1 MGKRVYKKCISIFLV
16 VCMLVSITPAS
27 TCQVKAAGS
36 INIMDITEKAGVFV
50 RGGMNA
56 YEQAKAEGWNCG
68 QAMLGTLKCIGKE
81 MLGLNE
87 NSSPGSTVIVNEVDL
102 SQVESELSEIQTQL
116 NKQNITIINLQQ
128 QMKDSTDALSKQ
140 IADLSSQ
147 IAQADKRKS
156 YESYLNDYFK
166 FYNEFCVAIGSS
178 EKILNGMYDGNP
190 TEDAVK
196 NAYDRVYE
204 LKGTASVNY
213 RTEVENLGKYICG
226 KYQSTNPGSLIDILC
241 EYYKLAGYNETQ
253 ISEAIQQFVAQ
264 TYYAYCLAN
273 YYYMA
278 VTLYQSTYV
287 EENNLQNYK
296 TDYNDVLTKAEIK
309 SNAKEMLENSMETTA
324 QIFYDLNKHF
334 CSVENQEVLYEG
346 AGGTTNRTMNGSQM
360 DVEPGSSVSLP
371 DSTQILD
378 SYFGSDYSKMFGNI
392 CTYSYEVSD
401 SGVQIEG
408 NKLSFDDSITEGKEI
423 TVNMYCTVSDQKIK
437 LHTYTFTCKSGKL
450 SGGYGTVEY
459 PYVIRTVE
467 DYDNF
472 RKSADFS
479 NAVISL
485 EADLDFSTTLFLPV
499 SNEFKGQFFGNGHKI
514 SNIAI
519 PNISYSSGMFASL
532 SGVVVD
538 LVIEDAQI
546 NPNLAKNNM
555 GIIADTVNQKGRIE
569 RCEVIDS
576 QLIYG
581 GDSVLYIGGI
591 AGCVDNSGSI
601 EYCGREEGCL
611 TSWYQGTESS
621 GSYLGGI
628 VGVIYRSTM
637 NNCWSF
643 KTGGT
648 STDNADFAKNQKI
661 GSFVGLCSNLK
672 SKNNI
677 IYSGTDAETSSVNR
691 VTFSNKQQG
700 DGPQVLQKE
709 DFNCSKVGFE
719 GAGYLTNA
727 DSTGNPLRLHP
738 IEMKLYTDTV
748 KKAYYYGENLELNG
762 LRIQLRRGNV
772 GMLGVKLYNVDTDYN
787 AKKAGNYQV
796 KISVGNLNSN
806 FEVTVANKPHTYEQQ
821 SITPATCTTEGSV
834 SYKCKDAGCNEVLSS
849 VLSALGH
856 KMEHH
861 KGKQAT
867 CKEDGE
873 KEYWY
878 CTRCKKYFLDE
889 KGTKE
894 TTKAG
899 LVISAT
905 GHKMEHHDRKE
916 ATNEQAGN
924 IEYWYC
930 TLCNNYFL
938 DEKGKQQ
945 VEKDKVVISV
955 LPVIPD
961 SGKDSDKNNS
971 STNTTQKK
979 ILTKGTSLSDQ
990 KTGAV
995 YEITMEGKEVSYKKQ
1010 STKKKKIVIPDQV
1023 TINGYTYKVTSIADN
1038 AFKNNKNITTVIIG
1052 KNIKRIGKKAFYGC
1066 KSLRNITIKTKLLKK
1081 NTVGSKAF
1089 TKAGSKN
1096 YKKLKVKVP
1105 KKKLKL
1111 YKKILR
1117 KKGLSKKAKMR

>member
-309 SNAKEMLENSMETTA
+309 SNAKEMLKNSMATTA

-334 CSVENQEVLYEG
+334 CSVEDQEVLYEG

-459 PYVIRTVE
+459 PYVIRTVD

-485 EADLDFSTTLFLPV
+485 EADLDFLTTLFHPV

-514 SNIAI
+514 SNIDI
-519 PNISYSSGMFASL
+519 TNISNSSGMFASL

-538 LVIEDAQI
+538 LVIEKAQI
-546 NPNLAKNNM
+546 NPTKLAKNSM
-555 GIIADTVNQKGRIE
+555 GIIADTVNKKGRIE
-569 RCEVIDS
+569 RCEVIGS

-581 GDSVLYIGGI
+581 GDNVLYIGGIAGKVNGGSLKGCLTRNVQIVAGNYQDTNQSGFVGGI

-601 EYCGREEGCL
+601 EYCGREEGSL

-648 STDNADFAKNQKI
+648 STDNADYAKNQKI

-677 IYSGTDAETSSVNR
+677 IYSGTDAETSSVSR
-691 VTFSNKQQG
+691 GTFSNKQQG
-700 DGPQVLQKE
+700 DDPQVLQKE
-709 DFNCSKVGFE
+709 DFNCSQVGFE

-772 GMLGVKLYNVDTDYN
+772 GMLGVKLYNVNTGYN

-796 KISVGNLNSN
+796 KISVGNLNSK

-849 VLSALGH
+849 VLSAL
-856 KMEHH
+856 
-861 KGKQAT
+861 
-867 CKEDGE
+867 
-873 KEYWY
+873 
-878 CTRCKKYFLDE
+878 
-889 KGTKE
+889 
-894 TTKAG
+894 
-899 LVISAT
+899 

-995 YEITMEGKEVSYKKQ
+995 YVITMEGKEVSYKKQ

-1117 KKGLSKKAKMR
+1117 KKGLSKKTKTR

>member
-36 INIMDITEKAGVFV
+36 IDIMDITEKAGVFV

-309 SNAKEMLENSMETTA
+309 SNAKEMLKNSMETTA

-334 CSVENQEVLYEG
+334 CSVEDQKVLYEG

-423 TVNMYCTVSDQKIK
+423 TVNM
-437 LHTYTFTCKSGKL
+437 
-450 SGGYGTVEY
+450 
-459 PYVIRTVE
+459 
-467 DYDNF
+467 
-472 RKSADFS
+472 
-479 NAVISL
+479 
-485 EADLDFSTTLFLPV
+485 
-499 SNEFKGQFFGNGHKI
+499 
-514 SNIAI
+514 
-519 PNISYSSGMFASL
+519 
-532 SGVVVD
+532 
-538 LVIEDAQI
+538 
-546 NPNLAKNNM
+546 
-555 GIIADTVNQKGRIE
+555 
-569 RCEVIDS
+569 
-576 QLIYG
+576 
-581 GDSVLYIGGI
+581 
-591 AGCVDNSGSI
+591 
-601 EYCGREEGCL
+601 
-611 TSWYQGTESS
+611 
-621 GSYLGGI
+621 
-628 VGVIYRSTM
+628 
-637 NNCWSF
+637 
-643 KTGGT
+643 
-648 STDNADFAKNQKI
+648 
-661 GSFVGLCSNLK
+661 
-672 SKNNI
+672 
-677 IYSGTDAETSSVNR
+677 
-691 VTFSNKQQG
+691 
-700 DGPQVLQKE
+700 
-709 DFNCSKVGFE
+709 
-719 GAGYLTNA
+719 
-727 DSTGNPLRLHP
+727 
-738 IEMKLYTDTV
+738 
-748 KKAYYYGENLELNG
+748 
-762 LRIQLRRGNV
+762 
-772 GMLGVKLYNVDTDYN
+772 
-787 AKKAGNYQV
+787 
-796 KISVGNLNSN
+796 
-806 FEVTVANKPHTYEQQ
+806 
-821 SITPATCTTEGSV
+821 
-834 SYKCKDAGCNEVLSS
+834 
-849 VLSALGH
+849 
-856 KMEHH
+856 
-861 KGKQAT
+861 
-867 CKEDGE
+867 
-873 KEYWY
+873 
-878 CTRCKKYFLDE
+878 
-889 KGTKE
+889 
-894 TTKAG
+894 
-899 LVISAT
+899 
-905 GHKMEHHDRKE
+905 
-916 ATNEQAGN
+916 
-924 IEYWYC
+924 
-930 TLCNNYFL
+930 
-938 DEKGKQQ
+938 
-945 VEKDKVVISV
+945 
-955 LPVIPD
+955 
-961 SGKDSDKNNS
+961 
-971 STNTTQKK
+971 
-979 ILTKGTSLSDQ
+979 
-990 KTGAV
+990 
-995 YEITMEGKEVSYKKQ
+995 
-1010 STKKKKIVIPDQV
+1010 
-1023 TINGYTYKVTSIADN
+1023 
-1038 AFKNNKNITTVIIG
+1038 
-1052 KNIKRIGKKAFYGC
+1052 
-1066 KSLRNITIKTKLLKK
+1066 
-1081 NTVGSKAF
+1081 
-1089 TKAGSKN
+1089 
-1096 YKKLKVKVP
+1096 
-1105 KKKLKL
+1105 
-1111 YKKILR
+1111 
-1117 KKGLSKKAKMR
+1117 